1 MPGAGGTCWA
11 CGGDLP
17 VFSRFITPA
26 GPVLAQPGN
35 ELHPHHFDRLAGE
48 RLDQPLGRIESHP
61 HFPGVLGLMN
71 LSTQPWQGQL
81 SSGERLPIAPG
92 KSCNLASL
100 TRLDTDRGTLAL
112 VR

>member
-1 MPGAGGTCWA
+1 
-11 CGGDLP
+11 
-17 VFSRFITPA
+17 
-26 GPVLAQPGN
+26 
-35 ELHPHHFDRLAGE
+35 
-48 RLDQPLGRIESHP
+48 
-61 HFPGVLGLMN
+61 MN